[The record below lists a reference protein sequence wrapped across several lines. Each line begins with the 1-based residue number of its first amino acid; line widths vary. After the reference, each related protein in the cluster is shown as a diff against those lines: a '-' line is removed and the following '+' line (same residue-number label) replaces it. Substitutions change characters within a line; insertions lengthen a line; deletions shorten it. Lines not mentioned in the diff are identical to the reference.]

1 MAVKKKSKSGS
12 VKIDPSV
19 LEEAKKICNK
29 KGFVLGPYITS
40 AVKLLNTQHN
50 EIT

>member
-1 MAVKKKSKSGS
+1 MKKKSKSGS

-19 LEEAKKICNK
+19 LEDAKKICDK
-29 KGFVLGPYITS
+29 KGLIIGAYITS

-50 EIT
+50 GL